1 MMIRSRTRR
10 PLAAATCVL
19 FLGLSGCYAYSPVEG
34 TPPDAGSQVRLRLND
49 AGAAR
54 VAEQTFLS
62 QPDVLEGELLER
74 QTSEL
79 RVVISRPARRDFVAG
94 GRRVDTVAVPL
105 AGIESTELKSLEV
118 AKTGALVGGVTVGLG
133 LLGATL
139 VSTGGGGGGLPDGGN
154 GQPLNISIPV
164 SIP

>member
-19 FLGLSGCYAYSPVEG
+19 FLGLSGCYAYAPVEG
-34 TPPDAGSQVRLRLND
+34 SAPDAGSQVRLRLND
-49 AGAAR
+49 AGTER

-62 QPDVLEGELLER
+62 QPDVLEGELVER
-74 QTSEL
+74 GTSEL
-79 RVVISRPARRDFVAG
+79 RVAISRPARRDFVAG
-94 GRRVDTVAVPL
+94 GRRTDTVSVPRT
-105 AGIESTELKSLEV
+105 GIESTELKSMEV
-118 AKTGALVGGVTVGLG
+118 GKTGALVGGITVGLG

-139 VSTGGGGGGLPDGGN
+139 VSTGGGGGIPNGGN

-164 SIP
+164 SVP